1 MRTVFN
7 YRKALREPKKIQQLT
22 ENFSLPFAIELIPA
36 INFFV
41 FMTITFGIGYIIR
54 MGFPH
59 AFANTWFIYL
69 VGIPLALTMFVTK
82 IKPEGKNI
90 YLYFW
95 DIVVYFVR
103 IKIPRKSFCNDK
115 EIEWMENKVQFR
127 KCVKVVGVLNESIED
142 TDEDNEGK
150 FVVNENGRRVG
161 VLSYQKPKHPHAK
174 QKSS

>member
-95 DIVVYFVR
+95 DIAVYFVR
-103 IKIPRKSFCNDK
+103 IKIPNKRFCNDM
-115 EIEWMENKVQFR
+115 EIEWMDESNVKFK
-127 KCVKVVGVLNESIED
+127 KCVKVVGTLNEPIEN
-142 TDEDNEGK
+142 THENDERE

-161 VLSYQKPKHPHAK
+161 VLSHKKPVYPDAK
-174 QKSS
+174 

>member
-1 MRTVFN
+1 MMRTVFN

-36 INFFV
+36 INFFI
-41 FMTITFGIGYIIR
+41 FMFITFGIGYIIR

-95 DIVVYFVR
+95 DIAVYFVR
-103 IKIPRKSFCNDK
+103 IKIPQKKFCNDK
-115 EIEWMENKVQFR
+115 EIEWMDESNVRFK
-127 KCVKVVGVLNESIED
+127 KCVKVVGKANVNSKNANENAER
-142 TDEDNEGK
+142 E

-161 VLSYQKPKHPHAK
+161 VLSRQKPVYPDAK
-174 QKSS
+174 

>member
-22 ENFSLPFAIELIPA
+22 EGFSLPFAIELIPA

-41 FMTITFGIGYIIR
+41 FMLITFGIGYIIR

-95 DIVVYFVR
+95 DIAVYFVR
-103 IKIPRKSFCNDK
+103 IKIPKKRFCNDK
-115 EIEWMENKVQFR
+115 EIEWMEDNKVQFR
-127 KCVKVVGVLNESIED
+127 KCVKVVGALNEPIKNAH
-142 TDEDNEGK
+142 EDNERE

-161 VLSYQKPKHPHAK
+161 VLSRQKPIYPDAK
-174 QKSS
+174 